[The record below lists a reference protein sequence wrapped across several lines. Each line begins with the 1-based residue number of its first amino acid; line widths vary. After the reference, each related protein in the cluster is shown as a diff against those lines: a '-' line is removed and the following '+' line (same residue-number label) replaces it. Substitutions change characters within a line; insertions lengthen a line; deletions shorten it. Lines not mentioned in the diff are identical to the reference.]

1 MLRILLA
8 DDHALVRAGLRSL
21 LQEMPGVEVVAEAGD
36 GVDAVRLTAKYQP
49 DLVLMDVAMKIVNG
63 LEATMQIRRQF
74 PGVRVLMLSMYANEE
89 YVLQA
94 LRSGASGYLV
104 KDSAPRELEIAIDA
118 VKAGDTYLS
127 PPVSRQVVENYMHR
141 VGGEAS
147 QQEQLTPRQLEV
159 LRFLAEGKT
168 SREMAQ
174 LLELSVKTI
183 EAHRVQLM
191 QRLNVFD
198 VPGLVRYA
206 VKIGLVDVNN

>member
-1 MLRILLA
+1 
-8 DDHALVRAGLRSL
+8 
-21 LQEMPGVEVVAEAGD
+21 MPGVEVVAEAGD

-127 PPVSRQVVENYMHR
+127 PPVSRQVVENYMQR

-174 LLELSVKTI
+174 LLELSIKTI